1 MVTRTPQKIK
11 SVDLRLFIKQALLD
25 IVGGVSDAQKEAP
38 SGSIAPSD
46 ISQSFT
52 SVQHGVGHLQ
62 PVSFELQ
69 VVADTSAS
77 TGAKIGV
84 LGAIV
89 GAGAYGDLKDASRIH
104 STLKFTVPIHLP
116 GGGKSWSGEGAQV

>member
-1 MVTRTPQKIK
+1 MTTPISPTTE

-25 IVGGVSDAQKEAP
+25 IIGGVSDAQNEAP
-38 SGSIAPSD
+38 PGSVAPSD

-52 SVQHGVGHLQ
+52 SVQHGVSHLQ

-69 VVADTSAS
+69 VVADSSAS

-84 LGAIV
+84 LGAII
-89 GAGAYGDLKDASRIH
+89 GAGVHGDLKDSSQIH
-104 STLKFTVPIHLP
+104 AL
-116 GGGKSWSGEGAQV
+116 